1 MRLATRLAAA
11 LAAFTAAGFAAA
23 QTKLDV
29 SMPWGPTE
37 FHTVNAQNFAKRV
50 AEVTNGRISMT
61 VHAGGSLGIKAN
73 ETVRAVEDGTVA
85 MAEFAGFQNVGDVP
99 LLGIE
104 SLPFLVDNYEQ
115 LRTMHGFVRP
125 QWVAELAK
133 RGNKVL
139 YVVPWPSQNFS

>member
-1 MRLATRLAAA
+1 MRLAIRLAAV
-11 LAAFTAAGFAAA
+11 LAAFTAAGLAAA
-23 QTKLDV
+23 QTRLDV

-50 AEVTNGRISMT
+50 AEVTNGRIAMT

-73 ETVRAVEDGTVA
+73 ETVRAIEDGTVA

-125 QWVAELAK
+125 Q
-133 RGNKVL
+133 
-139 YVVPWPSQNFS
+139 